1 MSLTGTRLALA
12 DADRIAAGILAQIDG
27 EAHVV
32 GSVRRR
38 RPTVGDIEIMVHRD
52 ATGSLLDV
60 GSGLWPGDY
69 QSMKGGPTGW
79 RFWQLRHRDGWMLD
93 LYRFDDLNRGSIML
107 IRTGPAEFSKLF
119 VMKLRDRRLVHA
131 DGYVRTA
138 CPNGELAACPD
149 ERTAFDL
156 AGMAWVEPEER

>member
-1 MSLTGTRLALA
+1 MSITGARLALA

-38 RPTVGDIEIMVHRD
+38 KPTVGDIEIMVHREAKLRLPVTD
-52 ATGSLLDV
+52 
-60 GSGLWPGDY
+60 GLWPG
-69 QSMKGGPTGW
+69 QFAGVKGGLGDW
-79 RFWQLRHRDGWMLD
+79 RYWQLRHHDGWMLD